1 MREAFLFKR
10 IVMKYILIV
19 VGLAVILVSC
29 QQQRET
35 PSQQYKKIVAQQIDS
50 LLLYVEN
57 DFLSSARSSQN
68 DEKIQKAFF
77 ELRKKY
83 KQIEVVME
91 YFMPVTSR
99 SVNGP
104 ALPVL
109 DTEEHKEQ
117 DPQGLQVIEEF
128 IFPQVDAASKE
139 DLVRH
144 TEILLVNLKRTRSL
158 WKTTSLT
165 DTLMFDAARLQLFR
179 IITLGISG
187 FDSPIA
193 HHSMPEASASL
204 SAMNRML
211 GLFKTH
217 EPSLQLEALREKL
230 MQATIYLEQHNTF
243 DTFDRAAFITKHVHP
258 VLKLLSSVQAELGIP
273 FVSDARMLKPSATT
287 LFDPNAFLPDF
298 FLPGE
303 KFRLTDERI
312 ALGRKLFY
320 DPVISGDGKRSCA
333 SCHRPDKGFTDGLK
347 RSASLDGGLIARNAP
362 TLLNASLQNS
372 QFYDMRATTLEV
384 QARDVVSNKDEM
396 HSSVQQSAERLQRD
410 PAYRAL
416 FIGAYKEMGDS
427 VTADMV
433 QNALASYIRSLVSLN
448 SRFDQYMRGDTSQLS
463 RDELAGFNLFMGKAQ
478 CGICHFMPLFNG
490 TVPPLFT
497 QTESEVI
504 GVPDRV
510 QWEDAIVDPDEG
522 RYKIHPLAPLRFA
535 FKTSTVRNAAL
546 TAPFMHNGVY
556 TSLDDVMEFYNQ
568 GGGAGIGIELP
579 NQTLPHQKLNLTSTE
594 KEQVIA
600 FIRSLTDTTVLQRQ

>member
-1 MREAFLFKR
+1 
-10 IVMKYILIV
+10 MKNILIV

-29 QQQRET
+29 QAQRET

-50 LLLYVEN
+50 LLSYTEH

-68 DEKIQKAFF
+68 SEALQEVFF
-77 ELRKKY
+77 GLRKKY
-83 KQIEVVME
+83 KRVELVTE

-99 SVNGP
+99 FVNGP

-109 DTEEHKEQ
+109 DTEEHKVQ
-117 DPQGLQVIEEF
+117 DPQGLQVMEEF
-128 IFPQVDAASKE
+128 IFPQVDTASKE
-139 DLVRH
+139 ELVRH
-144 TEILLVNLKRTRSL
+144 TEILLVNLKRMRSL

-187 FDSPIA
+187 FDSPVA
-193 HHSMPEASASL
+193 HHSMPEAAASL
-204 SAMNRML
+204 KAVNQML
-211 GLFKTH
+211 GLFKIH
-217 EPSLQLEALREKL
+217 QPSVQLEALREKL
-230 MQATIYLEQHNTF
+230 TQASAYLEQHNTF
-243 DTFDRAAFITKHVHP
+243 DTFDRAAFITKHIHP
-258 VLKLLSSVQAELGIP
+258 VLKQLSSVQAELGIP
-273 FVSDARMLKPSATT
+273 FVNDARMLKTSATT
-287 LFDPNAFLPDF
+287 LFDPDVFIPDF

-303 KFRLTDERI
+303 KYQLTDERI

-333 SCHRPDKGFTDGLK
+333 SCHRPEKGFTDGLK
-347 RSASLDGGLIARNAP
+347 RSPALGGGLIARNAP

-396 HSSVQQSAERLQRD
+396 HSSVQLSAERLQRN
-410 PAYRAL
+410 PAYRTL
-416 FIGAYKEMGDS
+416 FIDAYKEIGNS

-433 QNALASYIRSLVSLN
+433 QNALASYVRSLVSLN
-448 SRFDQYMRGDTSQLS
+448 SRFDQYMRGDSSRLS
-463 RDELAGFNLFMGKAQ
+463 REEIAGFNLFMGKAQ

-490 TVPPLFT
+490 TVPPSFT

-510 QWEDAIVDPDEG
+510 QWQDAAVDPDEG

-535 FKTSTVRNAAL
+535 FKTPTVRNAAL
-546 TAPFMHNGVY
+546 TAPYMHNGVY
-556 TSLDDVMEFYNQ
+556 ANLDDVMEFYNQ
-568 GGGAGIGIELP
+568 GGGAGIEIELP
-579 NQTLPHQKLNLTSTE
+579 NQTLPDQKLNLSSTE

-600 FIRSLTDTTVLQRQ
+600 FIRSLTDTTTLQRP